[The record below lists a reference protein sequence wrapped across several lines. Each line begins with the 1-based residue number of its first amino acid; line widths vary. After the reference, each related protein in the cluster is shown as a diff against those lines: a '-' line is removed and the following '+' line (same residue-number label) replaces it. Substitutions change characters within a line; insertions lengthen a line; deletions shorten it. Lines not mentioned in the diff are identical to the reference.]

1 MSVVLAKDQVAV
13 ELLLA
18 IHRDDKDMIK
28 KNEKVPRR
36 IYAASN
42 KSYLS
47 LRENVG
53 DAVDRYQELFDG
65 RVEAEELNKEVLLV
79 LKIQF
84 SFRGFYIYGTS
95 CRTQAPYAPLLHK
108 IQYSSTDEKDWKAW
122 AFHGDLPL
130 RQTLDSGDVLTTSE
144 WLLID

>member
-1 MSVVLAKDQVAV
+1 MSVVLTKDQVAV

-47 LRENVG
+47 LREDV
-53 DAVDRYQELFDG
+53 DEAVVRVQELFDG
-65 RVEAEELNKEVLLV
+65 RCELDKQVLYL

-84 SFRGFYIYGTS
+84 SLRGFYTYGTA

-108 IQYSSTDEKDWKAW
+108 IQYSNHDQKDWKAW

-130 RQTLDSGDVLTTSE
+130 KETSGTGEVLIASE

>member
-1 MSVVLAKDQVAV
+1 MSVVLTKDQVALEV
-13 ELLLA
+13 LLV
-18 IHRDDKDMIK
+18 IHRDDKDMITK
-28 KNEKVPRR
+28 TEKVPRR
-36 IYAASN
+36 IYAGSN
-42 KSYLS
+42 KGYLS

-53 DAVDRYQELFDG
+53 DAVDRYQELVDG
-65 RVEAEELNKEVLLV
+65 RVDAEDLTKELLLV
-79 LKIQF
+79 LKIKF

-130 RQTLDSGDVLTTSE
+130 RQTSDSGGVLITSE
-144 WLLID
+144 WMLID